1 MFEESLSHCPIN
13 VTHFPFDNQRCYLV
27 FESWKYNNSQL
38 IINSSL
44 MEETQYHYHESEQW
58 ELFGRYTLSILFSAV
73 TRIFTALHGMQT
85 RSSDENS
92 VREKSEFIFIRE
104 NNVYGRRSFFVGMKL
119 SRSLSTIWHRHCDP
133 VVTSFNG
140 LCAQCTLPLLG
151 EFAIHYCIAEHTPE
165 GSNTD
170 RQLIRSANDMLL

>member
-1 MFEESLSHCPIN
+1 MIRVMAFKIFCVSARQQLPGTISPQSAYVRLEHNGVCIWWPMFEESLSHCPIN

-104 NNVYGRRSFFVGMKL
+104 TMYTLVDL
-119 SRSLSTIWHRHCDP
+119 SSLGWS
-133 VVTSFNG
+133 
-140 LCAQCTLPLLG
+140 
-151 EFAIHYCIAEHTPE
+151 
-165 GSNTD
+165 
-170 RQLIRSANDMLL
+170 